1 MLKPRPQL
9 GVFASAMEA
18 ILKTYDHRGR
28 SLDTIEP
35 GFALNRLWDE
45 MRELDR
51 AAWMQLY
58 RPVPAPT
65 DMEMAKCKNIQ
76 KEACDV
82 ANFCAMLWWA
92 AERAKGKKSKLAT
105 LFTRG

>member
-1 MLKPRPQL
+1 MLRPRPQVA
-9 GVFASAMEA
+9 VFASAMEA
-18 ILKTYDHRGR
+18 ILKTHDHRGK

-58 RPVPAPT
+58 RPATVPT
-65 DMEMAKCKNIQ
+65 DMEVAKCEEIQ

-82 ANFCAMLWWA
+82 ANFCAMLWWV
-92 AERAKGKKSKLAT
+92 AERAKGKKSVLSK
-105 LFTRG
+105 LFTKA